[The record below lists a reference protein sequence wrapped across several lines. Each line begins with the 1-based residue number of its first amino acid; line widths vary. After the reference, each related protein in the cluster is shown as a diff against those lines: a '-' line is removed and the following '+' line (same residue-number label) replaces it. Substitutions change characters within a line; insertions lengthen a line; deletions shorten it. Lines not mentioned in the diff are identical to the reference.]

1 MKKTCLHGISIE
13 ARQHHTCKESRN
25 WVRFQHGH
33 KGRNTLN
40 PSADLKRADELKKIN
55 RRIVKIDPLF
65 EPAIKNLEP
74 CDFGLTKPK
83 VTSYQ
88 SLVRSVVAQQVSTA
102 AAKTISGRLE
112 AKCGGSITAEK
123 VGALSLKQLQS
134 VGLTGA
140 KVRTINEL
148 TEAALSG
155 AISFRKF
162 GKLSDE
168 EIIQELIPLY
178 GIGRWTV
185 EMFLIFHLGRLD
197 VWPVDDLAVRR
208 GWDNLH
214 GNSEPI
220 KPKAL
225 NVLGVPF
232 TGMRSVV
239 AWYCWRAS

>member
-1 MKKTCLHGISIE
+1 LAQDRARELASI
-13 ARQHHTCKESRN
+13 
-25 WVRFQHGH
+25 
-33 KGRNTLN
+33 
-40 PSADLKRADELKKIN
+40 KRKIA
-55 RRIVKIDPLF
+55 KIDPAF
-65 EPAIKNLEP
+65 APAIKNLEP
-74 CDFGLTKPK
+74 CTFGLTKPK

-88 SLVRSVVAQQVSTA
+88 SLIRSVVAQQVSTA
-102 AAKTISGRLE
+102 AARTISGRLE
-112 AKCGGSITAEK
+112 IKCGGSITAEQI
-123 VGALSLKQLQS
+123 GALSLKQLQS

-140 KVRTINEL
+140 KVRTISEL
-148 TEAALSG
+148 TESVLSG
-155 AISFRKF
+155 EINLRKF
-162 GKLSDE
+162 PHLSDE
-168 EIIQELIPLY
+168 EIIQELVPLY

-220 KPKAL
+220 KAKVLNAL
-225 NVLGVPF
+225 GEPF

>member
-1 MKKTCLHGISIE
+1 LAQDRARELASI
-13 ARQHHTCKESRN
+13 
-25 WVRFQHGH
+25 
-33 KGRNTLN
+33 
-40 PSADLKRADELKKIN
+40 KRK
-55 RRIVKIDPLF
+55 IVKIDLAF
-65 EPAIKNLEP
+65 APAIKNLEP
-74 CDFGLTKPK
+74 CTFGLTKPK

-88 SLVRSVVAQQVSTA
+88 SLIRSVVAQQVSTA
-102 AAKTISGRLE
+102 AARTISGRLE
-112 AKCGGSITAEK
+112 VKCGGSITAEK

-140 KVRTINEL
+140 KVRTISEL

-155 AISFRKF
+155 EINFRKF
-162 GKLSDE
+162 PRLSDE
-168 EIIQELIPLY
+168 EIIQELVPLY

-220 KPKAL
+220 KAKVL
-225 NVLGVPF
+225 NTLGEPF

>member
-1 MKKTCLHGISIE
+1 LAQDRARELASI
-13 ARQHHTCKESRN
+13 
-25 WVRFQHGH
+25 
-33 KGRNTLN
+33 
-40 PSADLKRADELKKIN
+40 KRK
-55 RRIVKIDPLF
+55 IVKIDPAF
-65 EPAIKNLEP
+65 APAIKNLEP
-74 CDFGLTKPK
+74 CTFGLTKPK

-88 SLVRSVVAQQVSTA
+88 SLIRSVVAQQVSTA
-102 AAKTISGRLE
+102 AARTISGRLE
-112 AKCGGSITAEK
+112 IKCGGSITAEK

-140 KVRTINEL
+140 KVRTISEL

-155 AISFRKF
+155 EINFRKF
-162 GKLSDE
+162 PHISDE
-168 EIIQELIPLY
+168 EIIQELVPLY

-197 VWPVDDLAVRR
+197 IWPVDDLAVRR

-220 KPKAL
+220 KAKAL
-225 NVLGVPF
+225 NSLGEPF

>member
-1 MKKTCLHGISIE
+1 MAQDRARELTSI
-13 ARQHHTCKESRN
+13 
-25 WVRFQHGH
+25 
-33 KGRNTLN
+33 
-40 PSADLKRADELKKIN
+40 KRKIA
-55 RRIVKIDPLF
+55 KIDSAF
-65 EPAIKNLEP
+65 APAIKNLEP
-74 CDFGLTKPK
+74 CTFGLTKPK

-88 SLVRSVVAQQVSTA
+88 SLIRSVVAQQVSTA

-112 AKCGGSITAEK
+112 VKCGGSITAEK

-140 KVRTINEL
+140 KVRTISEL
-148 TEAALSG
+148 TEASLSG
-155 AISFRKF
+155 EINFRKF
-162 GKLSDE
+162 PRLTDE
-168 EIIQELIPLY
+168 EIIQELVPLY

-214 GNSEPI
+214 ANSEPI

-225 NVLGVPF
+225 NALGEPF

>member
-1 MKKTCLHGISIE
+1 LAQDRARELASI
-13 ARQHHTCKESRN
+13 
-25 WVRFQHGH
+25 
-33 KGRNTLN
+33 
-40 PSADLKRADELKKIN
+40 KRK
-55 RRIVKIDPLF
+55 IVKIDPAF
-65 EPAIKNLEP
+65 APAIKNLDP
-74 CDFGLTKPK
+74 CTFGLTKPK

-88 SLVRSVVAQQVSTA
+88 SLIRSVVAQQVSTA
-102 AAKTISGRLE
+102 AARTISGRLE
-112 AKCGGSITAEK
+112 VKCGGSITAEK

-140 KVRTINEL
+140 KVRTISEL

-155 AISFRKF
+155 EINFRKF
-162 GKLSDE
+162 PHLSDE
-168 EIIQELIPLY
+168 EIIQELLPLY

-220 KPKAL
+220 KPKELNAL
-225 NVLGVPF
+225 GEPF

>member
-1 MKKTCLHGISIE
+1 MTQDRAQELESI
-13 ARQHHTCKESRN
+13 
-25 WVRFQHGH
+25 
-33 KGRNTLN
+33 
-40 PSADLKRADELKKIN
+40 KRKIA
-55 RRIVKIDPLF
+55 KIDSAF
-65 EPAIKNLEP
+65 ASAIKDLPP
-74 CDFGLTKPK
+74 CTFGLEKPK

-88 SLVRSVVAQQVSTA
+88 SLIRSVIAQQVSTA
-102 AAKTISGRLE
+102 AARTITGRLE
-112 AKCGGSITAEK
+112 AKCGGSITAVK
-123 VGALSLKQLQS
+123 IGALSLKKLQS

-140 KVRTINEL
+140 KVRTISEL
-148 TEAALSG
+148 AEASLSG
-155 AISFRKF
+155 KVNFRKF
-162 GKLSDE
+162 TYLSDE
-168 EIIQELIPLY
+168 EIVQELLPLY

-214 GNSEPI
+214 ENSEPI

-225 NVLGVPF
+225 KELGEPF

>member
-1 MKKTCLHGISIE
+1 LAQDRARELASI
-13 ARQHHTCKESRN
+13 
-25 WVRFQHGH
+25 
-33 KGRNTLN
+33 
-40 PSADLKRADELKKIN
+40 KRK
-55 RRIVKIDPLF
+55 IVKIDPAF
-65 EPAIKNLEP
+65 APAIKNLDP
-74 CDFGLTKPK
+74 CTFGLTKPK

-88 SLVRSVVAQQVSTA
+88 SLIRSVVAQQVSTA
-102 AAKTISGRLE
+102 AARTISGRLE
-112 AKCGGSITAEK
+112 VKCGGSITAEK

-140 KVRTINEL
+140 KVRTISEL

-155 AISFRKF
+155 EINFRKF
-162 GKLSDE
+162 PHLSDE

-220 KPKAL
+220 KAKAL
-225 NVLGVPF
+225 NTLGEPF
-232 TGMRSVV
+232 TGIRSVV

>member
-1 MKKTCLHGISIE
+1 M
-13 ARQHHTCKESRN
+13 SRN
-25 WVRFQHGH
+25 
-33 KGRNTLN
+33 
-40 PSADLKRADELKKIN
+40 SELAGIN
-55 RRIVKIDPLF
+55 RKIVAIDSAF
-65 EPAIKNLEP
+65 ASAIKDLPP
-74 CDFGLTKPK
+74 CTFGLEKPK
-83 VTSYQ
+83 ITSYQ
-88 SLVRSVVAQQVSTA
+88 SLIRSVISQQVSTA
-102 AAKTISGRLE
+102 AARTISGRLE
-112 AKCGGSITAEK
+112 VKCGGSITAEK
-123 VGALSLKQLQS
+123 VGALSLKKLQS

-140 KVRTINEL
+140 KVRTISEL
-148 TEAALSG
+148 TKASLSG
-155 AISFRKF
+155 EINFRKF
-162 GKLSDE
+162 PHLSDE
-168 EIIQELIPLY
+168 EIVQELLPLY

-225 NVLGVPF
+225 NALGEPF

>member
-1 MKKTCLHGISIE
+1 MQDRARELASI
-13 ARQHHTCKESRN
+13 
-25 WVRFQHGH
+25 
-33 KGRNTLN
+33 
-40 PSADLKRADELKKIN
+40 KRK
-55 RRIVKIDPLF
+55 IVKIDLAF
-65 EPAIKNLEP
+65 APAIKNLEP
-74 CDFGLTKPK
+74 CTFGLTKPK

-88 SLVRSVVAQQVSTA
+88 SLIRSVVAQQVSTA
-102 AAKTISGRLE
+102 AARTISGRLE
-112 AKCGGSITAEK
+112 VKCGGSITAEK

-140 KVRTINEL
+140 KVRTISEL

-155 AISFRKF
+155 EINFRKF
-162 GKLSDE
+162 PHLSDE

-214 GNSEPI
+214 ANSEPI
-220 KPKAL
+220 KAKVL
-225 NVLGVPF
+225 NTLGEPF